1 MAKPKPPAPGASGLR
16 DAVLADVPPPRRGNP
31 PWYERLDAHTLA
43 ELEQIRTEWR
53 AGTVNTSRWR
63 LAESIA
69 RHLAGRGLY
78 HPSAL
83 VVDRWLSQR

>member
-1 MAKPKPPAPGASGLR
+1 MPKPKPPAPGASGLR

-31 PWYERLDAHTLA
+31 PWYERIDAETLA

-53 AGTVNTSRWR
+53 AGTVNTSRWQM
-63 LAESIA
+63 AGSIA
-69 RHLAGRGLY
+69 RQLASRGY
-78 HPSAL
+78 HPSQL